1 MCEFETTPDKF
12 FLRFK
17 PLPHNQLDALRVHTH
32 HEMTIMKI
40 TKAALAIVLLMFA
53 CNDDE
58 DKKSSGA
65 RWKKLGLDGKTV
77 NEMKIAGSM
86 LYVATTSG
94 LYKMDGS
101 WEEDDFELIGFENK
115 NVEAIEI
122 MTAGHIVAS
131 LFDKTGAEPPALFRT
146 TDDGAS
152 WTEIDSDFGGDA
164 REPIFDLELHPHNQN
179 VLYATGFSV
188 VALSTDGGNHWEP
201 KYGDWGG
208 FATGLSVVEI
218 NPKDNRI
225 WAGGQGAIE
234 NGFLLSSADGI
245 EWQSWNDL
253 VENPTV
259 VKEITFSDVD
269 EDEIFVGWEGALQRT
284 DDGGATWE
292 TLIDSEETRFF
303 FGICLRPGEPQK
315 VYTAGWVK
323 TPNPQPLVLFSS
335 DDGGASWDE
344 IRYANEQYG
353 GVLDMQIKQEDGKDV
368 LVLGLDKGGV
378 YQVTVT
384 D

>member
-1 MCEFETTPDKF
+1 
-12 FLRFK
+12 
-17 PLPHNQLDALRVHTH
+17 
-32 HEMTIMKI
+32 MTIMKI

-53 CNDDE
+53 CNDDD

-77 NEMKIAGSM
+77 NEIKISGSM

-101 WEEDDFELIGFENK
+101 WEEDDFELIGFEHK
-115 NVEAIEI
+115 NVEAVEI
-122 MTAGHIVAS
+122 MSGGKILAS
-131 LFDKTGAEPPALFRT
+131 LFDKTGAEPPTLFQT

-152 WTEIDSDFGGDA
+152 WGEVNSDFGGAA

-188 VALSTDGGNHWEP
+188 IASSVDGGNHWEP
-201 KYGDWGG
+201 SFGDWGG
-208 FATGLSVVEI
+208 FATGLSVIEI
-218 NPKDNRI
+218 NPKDNRL

-234 NGFLLSSADGI
+234 NGFLVSSSDGN
-245 EWQSWNDL
+245 EWESWNDL

-269 EDEIFVGWEGALQRT
+269 QNEIFVGWEGALLRT

-303 FGICLRPGEPQK
+303 FGVCLRPGESEK
-315 VYTAGWVK
+315 VYTAGWIK

-335 DDGGASWDE
+335 EDAGMSWEE
-344 IRYANEQYG
+344 IRYADEQYG
-353 GVLDMQIKQEDGKDV
+353 GVLDMQIKQENGKDV

-378 YQVTVT
+378 YEVTIT